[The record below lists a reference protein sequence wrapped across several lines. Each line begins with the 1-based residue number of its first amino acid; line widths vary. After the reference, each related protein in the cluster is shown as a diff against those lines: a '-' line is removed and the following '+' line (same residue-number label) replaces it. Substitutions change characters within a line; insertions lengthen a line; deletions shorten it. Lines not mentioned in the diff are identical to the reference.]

1 MKNAFVSGGAE
12 GQGHL
17 LARKLAA
24 RGWQVFVGVLPNAR
38 SVGFADVPAIIPV
51 QQDVSDPGS
60 VAESAAD
67 VEAQLAGDGLHL
79 LMNVAGVADIGSGVL
94 ENASDADLHRVFEI
108 NTFGQ
113 LRLVQAFLPALRR
126 GAPDARI
133 MNYGS
138 GAIIVSP
145 PGAGVYNMSKHAV
158 HGMTLT
164 LRNELGPLGIQ
175 VTTVLPGGVKTGMT
189 ANPFESTKAM
199 WGRTRPE
206 LRAIYEP
213 FLLNP
218 TTQVLPKLLEEKGST
233 AEEAT
238 EAALKLLDIARWK
251 SCYTVGKDAAMLK
264 PLQKFLPE
272 AWFEAML
279 RGTYK
284 IPGLKQG
291 WK

>member
-24 RGWQVFVGVLPNAR
+24 RGWRVFAGMLPNAR
-38 SVGFADVPAIIPV
+38 SAGFADVPAIIPV
-51 QQDVSDPGS
+51 QQDVSDLAS
-60 VAESAAD
+60 VTESAAEM
-67 VEAQLAGDGLHL
+67 EALLAGEGLHL
-79 LMNVAGVADIGSGVL
+79 LMNVAGVADVGSGVL

-126 GAPDARI
+126 GAPGARI

-199 WGRTRPE
+199 WSRTKPE

-218 TTQVLPKLLEEKGST
+218 TTQILPKLLEEKGST

-279 RGTYK
+279 RATYK
-284 IPGLKQG
+284 IPGLK
-291 WK
+291 

>member
-1 MKNAFVSGGAE
+1 MKTAFVSGGAE

-24 RGWQVFVGVLPNAR
+24 KGWRIFAGILPNAR
-38 SVGFADVPAIIPV
+38 SAGFADMPGVITV
-51 QQDVSDPGS
+51 QQDVSNPES
-60 VAESAAD
+60 VKESAAE
-67 VEAQLAGDGLHL
+67 VEQHLAGAPLDL
-79 LMNVAGVADIGSGVL
+79 LMNVAGVADVGSGVL
-94 ENASDADLHRVFEI
+94 ENASTEDIRRVFEI

-126 GAPDARI
+126 AKPPARI

-164 LRNELGPLGIQ
+164 LRNELVAFGIQ

-189 ANPFESTKAM
+189 ANPFESTMAM
-199 WGRTRPE
+199 WQRTRPD

-213 FLLNP
+213 SLLHP

-233 AEEAT
+233 PDEAT
-238 EAALKLLDIARWK
+238 DDALRLLDIRKWK
-251 SCYTVGKDAAMLK
+251 SCYTVGNDAKMLK

-272 AWFEAML
+272 AWFEAVM
-279 RGTYK
+279 RSTYK
-284 IPGLKQG
+284 IPSPKG
-291 WK
+291 

>member
-1 MKNAFVSGGAE
+1 MKTAFISGGAE

-17 LARKLAA
+17 LARKLAK
-24 RGWQVFVGVLPNAR
+24 RGWRVFAGMLPNAR
-38 SVGFADVPAIIPV
+38 TAGFADIPSITTV
-51 QQDVSDPGS
+51 EQDVSDPDS
-60 VAESAAD
+60 VTRSAAA
-67 VEAQLAGDGLHL
+67 VEEHLAGAGLDL

-94 ENASDADLHRVFEI
+94 ENASVADVRRVFEI

-126 GAPDARI
+126 AKNARI

-164 LRNELGPLGIQ
+164 LRTELGPFGIQ

-189 ANPFESTKAM
+189 ANPFDSTKAM
-199 WGRTRPE
+199 WTRTRPE
-206 LRAIYEP
+206 LRALYEP
-213 FLLNP
+213 FLLHP
-218 TTQVLPKLLEEKGST
+218 TTEILPKLLEEKGST
-233 AEEAT
+233 ADEAT
-238 EAALKLLDIARWK
+238 DDTLRLLDIRKWK
-251 SCYTVGKDAAMLK
+251 SCYTVGKDAAALR

-272 AWFEAML
+272 AWFDAML
-279 RGTYK
+279 RSTYK
-284 IPGLKQG
+284 LPAPKF
-291 WK
+291 

>member
-1 MKNAFVSGGAE
+1 MKTAFISGGAE

-17 LARKLAA
+17 LARKLAKQ
-24 RGWQVFVGVLPNAR
+24 GWRVFAGMLPNAR
-38 SVGFADVPAIIPV
+38 TAGFADVPSITV
-51 QQDVSDPGS
+51 VEQDVSDPDS
-60 VAESAAD
+60 VLRSAAV
-67 VEAQLAGDGLHL
+67 VEEHLNGDGLDL
-79 LMNVAGVADIGSGVL
+79 LMNVAGVADVGSGVL
-94 ENASDADLHRVFEI
+94 ENASTADVRRVFEI

-126 GAPDARI
+126 SKTGARI

-164 LRNELGPLGIQ
+164 LRNELAPFGIQ
-175 VTTVLPGGVKTGMT
+175 ITTVLPGGVKTGMT

-199 WGRTRPE
+199 WGRTSPE
-206 LRAIYEP
+206 LRKLYEP
-213 FLLNP
+213 FLLHP
-218 TTQVLPKLLEEKGST
+218 TTEILPKLLETKGST
-233 AEEAT
+233 ADEAT
-238 EAALKLLDIARWK
+238 DAALKLLDIPRWK
-251 SCYTVGKDAAMLK
+251 TCYTVGKDAAMLR

-279 RGTYK
+279 RSTYK
-284 IPGLKQG
+284 LPAPRK
-291 WK
+291 

>member
-1 MKNAFVSGGAE
+1 
-12 GQGHL
+12 
-17 LARKLAA
+17 
-24 RGWQVFVGVLPNAR
+24 
-38 SVGFADVPAIIPV
+38 
-51 QQDVSDPGS
+51 
-60 VAESAAD
+60 
-67 VEAQLAGDGLHL
+67 VEERLAGAGLDL

-94 ENASDADLHRVFEI
+94 ENASTADVRRVFEI

-126 GAPDARI
+126 ANPPARI

-138 GAIIVSP
+138 GAILVSP

-164 LRNELGPLGIQ
+164 LRTELGPFGIQ

-213 FLLNP
+213 FLLHP
-218 TTQVLPKLLEEKGST
+218 TTQVLPALLEAKGST
-233 AEEAT
+233 ADEAT
-238 EAALKLLDIARWK
+238 DATLKLLDIKRWK
-251 SCYTVGKDAAMLK
+251 SSYTVGKDAAALK
-264 PLQKFLPE
+264 PLQKILPE
-272 AWFEAML
+272 SWFDAML
-279 RGTYK
+279 RSTYK
-284 IPGLKQG
+284 LPKP
-291 WK
+291 K

>member
-1 MKNAFVSGGAE
+1 MKTAFVSGGAE

-24 RGWQVFVGVLPNAR
+24 RGWRVFAGMLPNAR
-38 SVGFADVPAIIPV
+38 SAGFADAPGVTPI
-51 QQDVSDPGS
+51 QQDVSDPQS
-60 VAESAAD
+60 VRESAD
-67 VEAQLAGDGLHL
+67 EVERILNGDPLHL
-79 LMNVAGVADIGSGVL
+79 LMNVAGVADVGSGVM

-126 GAPDARI
+126 GSPGARI

-164 LRNELGPLGIQ
+164 LRNELGPFGIQ
-175 VTTVLPGGVKTGMT
+175 ITTVLPGGVKTGMT

-199 WGRTRPE
+199 WGRTRAE
-206 LRAIYEP
+206 LRTLYEP
-213 FLLNP
+213 FLLDA

-251 SCYTVGKDAAMLK
+251 TCYTVGKDAAMLR

-272 AWFEAML
+272 SWFDSMI
-279 RGTYK
+279 RSTYK
-284 IPGLKQG
+284 IPGLKL
-291 WK
+291 

>member
-1 MKNAFVSGGAE
+1 MKTAFISGGAE

-17 LARKLAA
+17 LARKLAG
-24 RGWQVFVGVLPNAR
+24 RGWRVFAGMLPNAR
-38 SVGFADVPAIIPV
+38 TAGFADVPGVTTV
-51 QQDVSDPGS
+51 QQNVADPDS
-60 VAESAAD
+60 VRESAAE
-67 VEAQLAGDGLHL
+67 VERHLDGAPLDL
-79 LMNVAGVADIGSGVL
+79 LMNVAGVADVGSGVL
-94 ENASDADLHRVFEI
+94 ENASTEDVRRVFEI

-126 GAPDARI
+126 AKPPARI

-164 LRNELGPLGIQ
+164 LRNELVAWGIQ

-199 WGRTRPE
+199 WARTRPE
-206 LRAIYEP
+206 LRALYEP
-213 FLLNP
+213 SLLKP
-218 TTQVLPKLLEEKGST
+218 TTEVLPKLLEEKGST

-238 EAALKLLDIARWK
+238 EATLKLLDIARWK
-251 SCYTVGKDAAMLK
+251 SCYTVGKDASMLK

-272 AWFEAML
+272 SWFEAVL
-279 RGTYK
+279 RSTYK
-284 IPGLKQG
+284 IPSPKG
-291 WK
+291 

>member
-1 MKNAFVSGGAE
+1 MMKNAFVSGGAE

-24 RGWQVFVGVLPNAR
+24 RGWRVFAGMLPNAR
-38 SVGFADVPAIIPV
+38 SAGFADVPAIIPV
-51 QQDVSDPGS
+51 QQDVSDLAS
-60 VAESAAD
+60 VTESAAEM
-67 VEAQLAGDGLHL
+67 EALLAGEGLHL
-79 LMNVAGVADIGSGVL
+79 LMNVAGVADVGSGVL

-126 GAPDARI
+126 GAPGARI

-199 WGRTRPE
+199 WSRTKPE

-218 TTQVLPKLLEEKGST
+218 TTQILPKLLEEKGST

-279 RGTYK
+279 RATYK
-284 IPGLKQG
+284 IPGLK
-291 WK
+291 

>member
-1 MKNAFVSGGAE
+1 MKTAFVSGGAE

-24 RGWQVFVGVLPNAR
+24 KGWRVFAGMLPNAR
-38 SVGFADVPAIIPV
+38 SAGFADISGVTSI
-51 QQDVSDPGS
+51 QQDVSNPES
-60 VAESAAD
+60 VRESAAE
-67 VEAQLAGDGLHL
+67 VEQHLAGAPLDL
-79 LMNVAGVADIGSGVL
+79 LMNVAGVADVGSGVL
-94 ENASDADLHRVFEI
+94 ENASTEDIRKVFEI

-126 GAPDARI
+126 AKPPARI

-164 LRNELGPLGIQ
+164 LRNELAAFGIQ

-199 WGRTRPE
+199 WTRTRPD
-206 LRAIYEP
+206 LRAVYEP
-213 FLLNP
+213 SLLLP
-218 TTQVLPKLLEEKGST
+218 TTQILPKLLEEKGST
-233 AEEAT
+233 PDEAT
-238 EAALKLLDIARWK
+238 DDAMRLLGLKRWR
-251 SCYTVGKDAAMLK
+251 SCYTVGKDAKMLL

-272 AWFEAML
+272 AWFEAVM
-279 RGTYK
+279 RSTYK
-284 IPGLKQG
+284 IPSPKF
-291 WK
+291 

>member
-1 MKNAFVSGGAE
+1 MKTAFVSGGAE

-24 RGWQVFVGVLPNAR
+24 RGWRVFAGMLPNAR
-38 SVGFADVPAIIPV
+38 SQGFADVPGVTPI
-51 QQDVSDPGS
+51 QQDVSDPAS
-60 VAESAAD
+60 VRASAAE
-67 VEAQLAGDGLHL
+67 VETALAGAPLDL
-79 LMNVAGVADIGSGVL
+79 LMNVAGVADVGSGVL

-126 GAPDARI
+126 GAPGSRI

-164 LRNELGPLGIQ
+164 LRNELGPFGIQ

-199 WGRTRPE
+199 WTRTRPE
-206 LRAIYEP
+206 LRALYEP
-213 FLLNP
+213 FLLKP
-218 TTQVLPKLLEEKGST
+218 TTEVLPKLLEKSGST
-233 AEEAT
+233 NDEAT
-238 EAALKLLDIARWK
+238 DATLKLLDIPKWK
-251 SCYTVGKDAAMLK
+251 ACYTVGKDAAALLPMRRL
-264 PLQKFLPE
+264 LPE
-272 AWFEAML
+272 AWFDAML
-279 RGTYK
+279 RSTYK
-284 IPGLKQG
+284 IPGLKTR
-291 WK
+291 

>member
-1 MKNAFVSGGAE
+1 MKTAFVSGGAE

-17 LARKLAA
+17 LARKLAQ
-24 RGWQVFVGVLPNAR
+24 RGWRVFAGMLPNAR
-38 SVGFADVPAIIPV
+38 TAGFADVDLVIPIS
-51 QQDVSDPGS
+51 QDVADPES
-60 VAESAAD
+60 VRASAAE
-67 VEAQLAGDGLHL
+67 VEQQLAGGALDL
-79 LMNVAGVADIGSGVL
+79 LMNVAGVADVGSGVL
-94 ENASDADLHRVFEI
+94 ENARTEDIRRVFEI

-126 GAPDARI
+126 AKPPARI

-164 LRNELGPLGIQ
+164 LRNELAAWGIQ

-199 WGRTRPE
+199 WTRTRPE
-206 LRAIYEP
+206 LRELYEP
-213 FLLNP
+213 FLLRP
-218 TTQVLPKLLEEKGST
+218 TTQILPKLLEERGST

-238 EAALKLLDIARWK
+238 DAALKLLDIPRWK
-251 SCYTVGKDAAMLK
+251 SSYTVGNDAKMLK

-272 AWFEAML
+272 SWFEGVM
-279 RGTYK
+279 RSTYK
-284 IPGLKQG
+284 IPRAKT
-291 WK
+291 

>member
-1 MKNAFVSGGAE
+1 MKTAFISGGAE

-24 RGWQVFVGVLPNAR
+24 RGWRVFAGMLPRAR
-38 SVGFADVPAIIPV
+38 TMGFADVPSIV
-51 QQDVSDPGS
+51 TVEQDVSDPES
-60 VAESAAD
+60 VKHSAAV
-67 VEAQLAGDGLHL
+67 VEAQLGGAGLDL
-79 LMNVAGVADIGSGVL
+79 LMNVAGVADVGSGVL
-94 ENASDADLHRVFEI
+94 ENASTEDVRRVFEI

-113 LRLVQAFLPALRR
+113 LRLVQAFLPSLRR
-126 GAPDARI
+126 ASPGARI

-164 LRNELGPLGIQ
+164 LRTELGPFGIQ

-199 WGRTRPE
+199 WTRTRPD

-213 FLLNP
+213 FLLHP
-218 TTQVLPKLLEEKGST
+218 TTEVLPKLLEEKGST
-233 AEEAT
+233 AEEAVDDT
-238 EAALKLLDIARWK
+238 LKLLDIKRWK
-251 SCYTVGKDAAMLK
+251 SCYTVGKDAAALRPM
-264 PLQKFLPE
+264 QKFLPE
-272 AWFEAML
+272 AWFDAML
-279 RGTYK
+279 RSTYK
-284 IPGLKQG
+284 LPKP
-291 WK
+291 K

>member
-1 MKNAFVSGGAE
+1 MKTAFISGGAE
-12 GQGHL
+12 GQGHM
-17 LARKLAA
+17 LARKLAK
-24 RGWQVFVGVLPNAR
+24 RGWRVFAGMLPNAR
-38 SVGFADVPAIIPV
+38 SAGFDDVPSVTPV
-51 QQDVSDPGS
+51 EQDVSDPDS
-60 VAESAAD
+60 VLRSAEI
-67 VEAQLAGDGLHL
+67 VEEHLAGGGLDL
-79 LMNVAGVADIGSGVL
+79 LMNVAGVADVGSGVL
-94 ENASDADLHRVFEI
+94 ENATTADVRRVFEI

-126 GAPDARI
+126 TKPPGRI

-164 LRNELGPLGIQ
+164 LRTELGPFGIQ

-206 LRAIYEP
+206 LRALYEP
-213 FLLNP
+213 FLLNA

-233 AEEAT
+233 ADEAT
-238 EAALKLLDIARWK
+238 DATLKLLNIPRWK
-251 SCYTVGKDAAMLK
+251 SCYTVGKDAAPLK

-272 AWFEAML
+272 SWFEAVL
-279 RGTYK
+279 RSTYK
-284 IPGLKQG
+284 LPAARR
-291 WK
+291 